1 MKFEYLTKLNLLV
14 FNKTNI
20 FKLKFKYFSMVGF
33 FSKRFFNIFSLFKR
47 KKKIQLGLYGPP
59 NAGKSTLA
67 NRIIEDILGKDTEIK
82 FNVSDLE
89 HETRNVQSVEKLEIK
104 KGSKKLDLTL
114 IDTPGIATKID
125 FEDFVKKGIN
135 KNDAKERAR
144 EATQGVIDSI
154 KWLDSVDAVI
164 VVLDS
169 TENPYSQVNITL
181 VGNLVAKNKKLIIVA
196 NKIDMKKSNVERIH
210 LVFPDYKIVPMSAKT
225 GEGFENLYEAIFEE
239 FY

>member
-1 MKFEYLTKLNLLV
+1 M
-14 FNKTNI
+14 
-20 FKLKFKYFSMVGF
+20 
-33 FSKRFFNIFSLFKR
+33 
-47 KKKIQLGLYGPP
+47 
-59 NAGKSTLA
+59 
-67 NRIIEDILGKDTEIK
+67 
-82 FNVSDLE
+82 
-89 HETRNVQSVEKLEIK
+89 K